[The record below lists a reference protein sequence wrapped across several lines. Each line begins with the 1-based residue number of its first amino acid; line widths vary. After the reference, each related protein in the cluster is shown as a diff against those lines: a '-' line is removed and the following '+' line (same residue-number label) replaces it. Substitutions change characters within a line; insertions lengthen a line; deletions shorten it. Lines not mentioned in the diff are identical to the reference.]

1 VWQSFLGVE
10 VGLRRYPLPQLVG
23 RWQDGRREPIGRL
36 DPQRLGR
43 IVSRTLTIGGH
54 RPRCMVAA
62 LVLFQLLRRQG
73 DAAQVVIGLPQQPMS
88 EAAHAWVE
96 VAGIDVGPPPGRV
109 NHLEIAR
116 YD

>member
-1 VWQSFLGVE
+1 
-10 VGLRRYPLPQLVG
+10 
-23 RWQDGRREPIGRL
+23 
-36 DPQRLGR
+36 
-43 IVSRTLTIGGH
+43 
-54 RPRCMVAA
+54 
-62 LVLFQLLRRQG
+62 
-73 DAAQVVIGLPQQPMS
+73 VVIGLPQQPMS